1 MSELLTRE
9 QVERMFGVGNGF
21 KLSVW
26 PFEIPPSSAQAFLDT
41 DAALRKECAD
51 AQQRYETQ
59 CAGTKSR
66 MEENQQLRQR
76 VTELEHENKNLLT
89 CQCEQ
94 CDNSLEEEAV
104 CGNCYRKSQ
113 SLLENEKE
121 NVKASCQ
128 VLNEKDQQ
136 VADLTAKLAKVMEE
150 NADMKAQLTQESQ
163 DAINKQVIID
173 GLRSERARHTAQL
186 AGLTAQLATVT
197 AEWDQRKESFYADAL
212 MLRNVELLRACKECG
227 GLGVK
232 VYANTTTWRGG
243 CGGQAMTNGVCDH
256 CWGSGDRYLQW
267 VDLRGAAQQL
277 ARFQAE
283 IEDLRSKLQK
293 ALNH

>member
-1 MSELLTRE
+1 MSEPLTRE
-9 QVERMFGVGNGF
+9 QVEQLAACFPADLLHRHTRA
-21 KLSVW
+21 LL
-26 PFEIPPSSAQAFLDT
+26 EH

-136 VADLTAKLAKVMEE
+136 VADLTAKLAEVE
-150 NADMKAQLTQESQ
+150 
-163 DAINKQVIID
+163 
-173 GLRSERARHTAQL
+173 RERASWVCVAHQSEFDRLEQ
-186 AGLTAQLATVT
+186 QLATVT
-197 AEWDQRKESFYADAL
+197 QERDELRRAQRSLANSY
-212 MLRNVELLRACKECG
+212 NVLSA
-227 GLGVK
+227 
-232 VYANTTTWRGG
+232 
-243 CGGQAMTNGVCDH
+243 
-256 CWGSGDRYLQW
+256 
-267 VDLRGAAQQL
+267 QL
-277 ARFQAE
+277 A
-283 IEDLRSKLQK
+283 
-293 ALNH
+293 ALSPRRTR